1 MLTSFRRFSESWYA
15 KVLLVVVILPFVFW
29 GMGNSFSGGSK
40 NVVVKIDKEKFTT
53 SDFERFI
60 NIYGPQA
67 RQITPEEIDKL
78 LTKFIGDKLIEMEY
92 KFYNIKLSDESLS
105 DLLKN
110 QNEFKR
116 DNKFSRTE
124 YEKFLLTNNLSA
136 VTFEKNL
143 SDQEKKKQL
152 LNLIGGGIV
161 PSEFSIN
168 NTYNKINQ
176 KRIIE
181 IINLN
186 DLFSDLNLTEN
197 EIQTYYQKNKA
208 NYKRIYKSVK
218 ILEINPKNLIG
229 VDDFNNI
236 FFKKIDEI
244 QDKIIQ
250 GQNADEISKIYNL
263 GKIDIFKINKAG
275 EDINNKI
282 INEVPESLIK
292 SIFLLDEIEPTTL
305 VDIKDKFYILELIKT
320 EEVIKDLRD
329 QSVRLNVSENIK
341 INKKGKLITKMADEL
356 KSNTFTKLKFD
367 KFAKDKKIEI
377 KKVILNNNSDNKMIE
392 RDLVSKIYTL
402 YEKQIV
408 ILNDAQLSKIFL
420 VYVKSIENA
429 SISNNTQEYDKY
441 LKLSKIRIAN
451 NLFDTYDNYIKK
463 KYEIDINYK
472 ALNIVKNYF
481 N

>member
-341 INKKGKLITKMADEL
+341 IKKKGKLITKMADEL